1 MANIKLDLSE
11 RVEGV
16 RAPKTPV
23 LPLHFELKEIKQ
35 HFDESME
42 GIQKQED
49 TARMLLES
57 GQIEACQDIWRSE
70 FVFLESI
77 LDFFLHEISKYA
89 LYQMFTGNWEKSE
102 KYFMIKVPMRDVE
115 NAYSDLSSKEWF
127 FAFLN
132 QSMSREVYLSADSM
146 REQLNKIGIP
156 FNDVMGRA
164 FSKSSSTD
172 PVQAGKEEVK
182 EMFDRRNKIAHQ
194 NDRDHA
200 SAARTEITN
209 EIVQTYKKHIIGIV
223 DAVYHLAA
231 NKS

>member
-1 MANIKLDLSE
+1 MADNTFDLSG

-16 RAPKTPV
+16 RDPQPPV
-23 LPLHFELKEIKQ
+23 LPVHFELEEIRQ

-42 GIQKQED
+42 GIQRQED

-57 GQIEACQDIWRSE
+57 DQIEACQDIWRSE

-89 LYQMFTGNWEKSE
+89 LYQMFTGNWGKSE
-102 KYFMIKVPMRDVE
+102 KYYMIRVPMRDVE

-132 QSMSREVYLSADSM
+132 QSMGREVYLSADSM

-156 FNDVMGRA
+156 FNDVMVRA
-164 FSKSSSTD
+164 FSQSSSTD
-172 PVQAGKEEVK
+172 PVQAGRAKVK
-182 EMFDRRNKIAHQ
+182 EMFERRNKIAHQ

-200 SAARTEITN
+200 SADRTEITY
-209 EIVQTYKKHIIGIV
+209 ETVQAYKEHIVGIV
-223 DAVYHLAA
+223 DAVYHIAA